1 MSRAF
6 RVYFRALELDDY
18 KTSVH
23 WRRDDAMWESV
34 AGRRYYVSEE
44 YERQWVERRVS
55 GIPNSETFAICLLE
69 NDAYIGNAYLN
80 DIDLFNRS
88 CTSGRLIGDPGY
100 RGKGLGLEITMLLLR
115 HAFLELGLER
125 VASRQL
131 TTNIAS
137 IKSLGKAGY
146 RQEGIA
152 RKAVMKSGK
161 LVDLNLMACLREDFL
176 PLWEEFSNE

>member
-1 MSRAF
+1 MPREF

-18 KTSVH
+18 KTSVQ

-34 AGRRYYVSEE
+34 VGRRYFVSEE
-44 YERQWVERRVS
+44 YERQWVQRRVA
-55 GIPNSETFAICLLE
+55 GIPNSETFAVCLCE
-69 NDAYIGNAYLN
+69 NDEYIGNGYLT

-88 CTSGRLIGDPGY
+88 CTSGRLIGVPQH
-100 RGKGLGLEITMLLLR
+100 RGKGLGFEITLLLLR

-131 TTNIAS
+131 TANLAS
-137 IKSLGKAGY
+137 IKSIEKAGY
-146 RQEGIA
+146 RHEGVA
-152 RKAVMKSGK
+152 RRAVMKNGK

-176 PLWEEFSNE
+176 ARWDEFS